1 MCMGI
6 TNIILWYFLLLHSNM
21 SSVQS
26 KACPFLLFFFFF
38 FTDSQLYTQ
47 TNLVFWRKNWTAL
60 ILGKILGALPKIPE
74 QLFSDE
80 SSFSNANPTIILAV
94 EI

>member
-26 KACPFLLFFFFF
+26 KGCPFFFFF

-80 SSFSNANPTIILAV
+80 SSFSNANPTIIFSS
-94 EI
+94 

>member
-26 KACPFLLFFFFF
+26 KACPFFFNFF
-38 FTDSQLYTQ
+38 FTDSQLYAQ
-47 TNLVFWRKNWTAL
+47 TNLV
-60 ILGKILGALPKIPE
+60 LGFGKVLGALPKIPE
-74 QLFSDE
+74 RPFSDE
-80 SSFSNANPTIILAV
+80 SSFSNANPTIIFSS
-94 EI
+94 